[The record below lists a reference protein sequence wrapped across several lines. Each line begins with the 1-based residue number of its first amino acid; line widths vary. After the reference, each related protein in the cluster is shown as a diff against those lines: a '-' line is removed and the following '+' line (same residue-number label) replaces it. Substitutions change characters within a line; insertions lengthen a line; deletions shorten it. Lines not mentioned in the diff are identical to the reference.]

1 MSQLQRI
8 AQGRS
13 APLTHTFLSGG
24 VATDPNPD
32 SATYTITRADGTV
45 LVTSSNATEA
55 GTGAVTVT
63 VTPAQTAL
71 LDTWT
76 VTWTATFGG
85 QAQPF
90 ADTVEVAGG
99 FLCGLDEL
107 GTVITGKTAAQ
118 LAALRVKIEQR
129 IEKALRYACVPRY
142 SLETRY
148 SRAGDVLTRHGC
160 RAVRS
165 LTVIRPNMADWTLSA
180 GQIANLAVEPWGVRG
195 VPAVGPVLIGYE
207 HGRDYVDSDIEEA
220 CLLLADEAYGAST
233 LDGRVVSQS
242 ADNMAVTYASGSRG
256 PFVNARLN
264 QIIRTNRLPGVA

>member
-1 MSQLQRI
+1 
-8 AQGRS
+8 
-13 APLTHTFLSGG
+13 
-24 VATDPNPD
+24 
-32 SATYTITRADGTV
+32 
-45 LVTSSNATEA
+45 
-55 GTGAVTVT
+55 
-63 VTPAQTAL
+63 
-71 LDTWT
+71 
-76 VTWTATFGG
+76 
-85 QAQPF
+85 
-90 ADTVEVAGG
+90 
-99 FLCGLDEL
+99 
-107 GTVITGKTAAQ
+107 
-118 LAALRVKIEQR
+118 
-129 IEKALRYACVPRY
+129 VPRY

-264 QIIRTNRLPGVA
+264 QIIRTNRLPGVVMTLPDRRASPTRRSRASVKTTTAPGLPGVVRLALRNA